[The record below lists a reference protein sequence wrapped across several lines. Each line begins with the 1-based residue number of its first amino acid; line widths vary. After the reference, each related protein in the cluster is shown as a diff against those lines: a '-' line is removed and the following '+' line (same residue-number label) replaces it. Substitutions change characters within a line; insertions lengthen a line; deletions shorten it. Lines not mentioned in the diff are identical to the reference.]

1 MFRFPL
7 FWYIIFDYT
16 CRGSWFLP
24 MCVSPLSFQ
33 SHLIGFEVFN
43 LFSCLCLVQVVSC
56 DLSRS
61 TFRTASPHYPAVL
74 SLLVTSLPCT
84 ALQGYINAMVW
95 WSKKKN
101 SHQQL
106 ILLIVSSR
114 LIEGAGHCNRLARS
128 LLRRIMTLQ
137 THSEE
142 NQILCKILYF
152 SSQLNLWLI
161 LSSCSLTL
169 LLNQDERGT

>member
-1 MFRFPL
+1 MAYRSPYEFSCCWFYRF
-7 FWYIIFDYT
+7 YI
-16 CRGSWFLP
+16 
-24 MCVSPLSFQ
+24 CVASSCFGLLSLTTHAGGLGFCQCVCLLSFQ
-33 SHLIGFEVFN
+33 SHIIGFEVSN

-56 DLSRS
+56 DLSDS

-95 WSKKKN
+95 WNKK

-114 LIEGAGHCNRLARS
+114 LIEGAGHWNRLVRS
-128 LLRRIMTLQ
+128 L
-137 THSEE
+137 EE
-142 NQILCKILYF
+142 NNG
-152 SSQLNLWLI
+152 SANL
-161 LSSCSLTL
+161 
-169 LLNQDERGT
+169 